1 MNSIQI
7 GKRRAV
13 AHLIFIPII
22 ISLLAYSFS
31 KELSLIIPIAYII
44 LMAMAQYVRLIT
56 TEKRYL
62 KYYSLYFFRTLKK
75 ILITIF
81 LIIVALLIGVASW
94 ETISIQTIHF

>member
-7 GKRRAV
+7 GKRRAI

-31 KELSLIIPIAYII
+31 KELSLIIPIAYIF

-56 TEKRYL
+56 TTKKHL
-62 KYYSLYFFRTLKK
+62 KLYSLYFFRFLKN
-75 ILITIF
+75 ISIVTF
-81 LIIVALLIGVASW
+81 LIVIALIGV
-94 ETISIQTIHF
+94 IV